1 MKTAPQNVDE
11 PASNRRILWL
21 EWPRH
26 VTTEES
32 RTLLVGSSGWTL
44 EAFDIALYTLVLAW
58 LIRNF
63 TLSSSAAGLLT
74 SLMLLSYGIGGSLFG
89 VFADRVGRKRTLMAS
104 IVIYVLA
111 SFACGISHTFL
122 QLAIFRFLLGL
133 GMGGQWTCGAAL
145 IAETWRSEHRGKAL
159 GLMQSTWA
167 VGEIVAAIVA
177 GVMLARFD
185 WHDAF
190 FVGLAPA
197 IFLLRMQ
204 SRVSEP
210 PIWKSQ
216 AGPARISFTESLRV
230 LRRKDL
236 RRNGILVTAMNAC
249 TMFGYWGLFTWI
261 PAYLSLPAVQGGRGL
276 NLTKTTTWLVAMGI
290 GKWMGYTLFGFT
302 ADSIGRRRT
311 YVAYLLA
318 AAILVPVY
326 GISSTP
332 GWLLVVGPLVAFF
345 GTGYFSGFGAITS
358 EIFPTEIRAT
368 AMGITYN
375 IGRAFSALAPFTIGL
390 LSRRFGLGPSFFVL
404 AAAFLSAAFFAMALP
419 ETKGK
424 QLE

>member
-1 MKTAPQNVDE
+1 MKGSPHNSAELNSTRE
-11 PASNRRILWL
+11 ILWL
-21 EWPRH
+21 KWPRH
-26 VTTEES
+26 VSNEES
-32 RTLLVGSSGWTL
+32 RTLLVGSFGWTL

-63 TLSSSAAGLLT
+63 TLSSSAAGFLT

-104 IVIYVLA
+104 IVIYALA
-111 SFACGISHTFL
+111 SAACGLSHTFL
-122 QLAIFRFLLGL
+122 QLAVFRFLLGL

-145 IAETWRSEHRGKAL
+145 IAETWRPEHRGKAL

-177 GVMLARFD
+177 GLMLSRFD

-197 IFLLRMQ
+197 VFLLWMQ

-216 AGPARISFTESLRV
+216 GGPTRASFAESIRV
-230 LRRKDL
+230 LRRKEL
-236 RRNGILVTAMNAC
+236 RRNGLLVTAMNAC

-261 PAYLSLPAVQGGRGL
+261 PAYLTLPAAQGGRGL

-311 YVAYLLA
+311 YAGYLFT

-326 GISSTP
+326 GICSTP
-332 GWLLVVGPLVAFF
+332 GWLLAVGPLVAFF
-345 GTGYFSGFGAITS
+345 GTGYFSGFGAITA

-375 IGRAFSALAPFTIGL
+375 IGRAFSAVAPIAIGL

-404 AAAFLSAAFFAMALP
+404 AAAFLLAALIALALP

>member
-1 MKTAPQNVDE
+1 MKTAPQNIDE

-104 IVIYVLA
+104 IMIYVLA

-177 GVMLARFD
+177 GVMFARFD

-197 IFLLRMQ
+197 IFLLWMQ

-210 PIWKSQ
+210 PIWESQ
-216 AGPARISFTESLRV
+216 AGSAQARFAESLRI
-230 LRRKDL
+230 LGRKDL
-236 RRNGILVTAMNAC
+236 RRNGVLVTAMNAC

-261 PAYLSLPAVQGGRGL
+261 PAYLSLPAAQGGRGL
-276 NLTKTTTWLVAMGI
+276 NLTKTATWLVAMGI

-390 LSRRFGLGPSFFVL
+390 LSRRFGLGPSFVVL
-404 AAAFLSAAFFAMALP
+404 AAAFLLAAFFAMALP